1 MTYKKY
7 LTLVNECKNYETAEA
22 ILAEYGFPADCEFS
36 ADGLIKAFD
45 IIFAA
50 SRGDIAEIIK
60 LSGGNVSAFS
70 RKHNIPLRTINGWA
84 SGERKAPEY
93 VIQMLGFA
101 MISECEREEENNK
114 TI

>member
-45 IIFAA
+45 IIF
-50 SRGDIAEIIK
+50 
-60 LSGGNVSAFS
+60 
-70 RKHNIPLRTINGWA
+70 LRQKFQTN
-84 SGERKAPEY
+84 
-93 VIQMLGFA
+93 
-101 MISECEREEENNK
+101 
-114 TI
+114 